1 MDFKSMVVD
10 KDANIIRVEE
20 GRLCTSCNNNVQMK
34 ILVIPNEVVDNEDKL
49 LYTHDTYFPICSNC
63 YGLNMSDVYIQENL
77 KSADDAYRKHFDI
90 INIGEIK
97 SMVSTLSMIP
107 SIPIIS
113 KLLGFHE
120 GLLTK
125 YMAGQSPTKEHSE
138 LMRSI
143 KSLADLEKIVMKREK
158 KTIEEYVDTYL
169 GGLYQ

>member
-1 MDFKSMVVD
+1 MDFESMIKD
-10 KDANIIRVEE
+10 TDANIIRVEE

-34 ILVIPNEVVDNEDKL
+34 VLAISNEVVDDEDKL
-49 LYTHDTYFPICSNC
+49 LYTHDVYFPICGDC
-63 YGLNMSDVYIQENL
+63 YALNMSDVYIHENL
-77 KSADDAYRKHFDI
+77 KSADDAYRKHFDV
-90 INIGEIK
+90 INISEIK
-97 SMVSTLSMIP
+97 SMVSALSMIP

-143 KSLADLEKIVMKREK
+143 KSLADLDKIVMQREK
-158 KTIEEYVDTYL
+158 KTIEEYVNTYL
-169 GGLYQ
+169 GGLQ

>member
-1 MDFKSMVVD
+1 MDFESMIKD

-34 ILVIPNEVVDNEDKL
+34 ILAISNEVVDDEDKL
-49 LYTHDTYFPICSNC
+49 LYTHDVYFPICGDC
-63 YGLNMSDVYIQENL
+63 YALNMSDAYIHENL
-77 KSADDAYRKHFDI
+77 KSADDAYRKYFNI
-90 INIGEIK
+90 INISEIK
-97 SMVSTLSMIP
+97 SMVSALSMIP

-138 LMRSI
+138 LMRSV
-143 KSLADLEKIVMKREK
+143 KSLADLEKIVMDREN
-158 KTIEEYVDTYL
+158 KTVEEYINTYL
-169 GGLYQ
+169 GGLK

>member
-1 MDFKSMVVD
+1 MDFESMIKD

-34 ILVIPNEVVDNEDKL
+34 VLAISNEVVDDEDKL
-49 LYTHDTYFPICSNC
+49 LYTHDVYFPICGDC
-63 YGLNMSDVYIQENL
+63 YALNMSDVYIHENL

-90 INIGEIK
+90 VNISEIK
-97 SMVSTLSMIP
+97 SMVGALSMIP

-143 KSLADLEKIVMKREK
+143 KSLADLEKIVMQREK
-158 KTIEEYVDTYL
+158 KTIEEYINTYL
-169 GGLYQ
+169 GGLQ

>member
-1 MDFKSMVVD
+1 MDFESMIKD
-10 KDANIIRVEE
+10 KGANIIRVEE

-34 ILVIPNEVVDNEDKL
+34 VLAISNEVVDDEDKL
-49 LYTHDTYFPICSNC
+49 LYTHDVYFPICGDC
-63 YGLNMSDVYIQENL
+63 YALNMSDVYIHENL
-77 KSADDAYRKHFDI
+77 KSADDAYRKHFDV
-90 INIGEIK
+90 INISEIK
-97 SMVSTLSMIP
+97 SMVSALSMIP

-143 KSLADLEKIVMKREK
+143 KSLADLEKIVMQREK
-158 KTIEEYVDTYL
+158 KTIEEYINTYL
-169 GGLYQ
+169 GGLQ

>member
-1 MDFKSMVVD
+1 MDFESMI
-10 KDANIIRVEE
+10 KDNGANIIRVEE

-34 ILVIPNEVVDNEDKL
+34 VLAISNEVVDDEDKL
-49 LYTHDTYFPICSNC
+49 LYTHDVYFPICGDC
-63 YGLNMSDVYIQENL
+63 YALNMSDVYIHENL
-77 KSADDAYRKHFDI
+77 KSADDAYRKHFDV
-90 INIGEIK
+90 INISEIK
-97 SMVSTLSMIP
+97 SMVSALSMIP

-143 KSLADLEKIVMKREK
+143 KSLADLEKIVMQREK
-158 KTIEEYVDTYL
+158 KTIEEYVNTYL
-169 GGLYQ
+169 GGLQ

>member
-1 MDFKSMVVD
+1 MDFESMIKD

-34 ILVIPNEVVDNEDKL
+34 VLAISNEVVDDEDKL
-49 LYTHDTYFPICSNC
+49 LYTHEVYFPICGDC
-63 YGLNMSDVYIQENL
+63 YALNMSDVYIHENL
-77 KSADDAYRKHFDI
+77 KSADNAYRKHFDI
-90 INIGEIK
+90 INISEIK

-138 LMRSI
+138 LMRSV
-143 KSLADLEKIVMKREK
+143 KSLADLEKIVIEREN
-158 KTIEEYVDTYL
+158 KTVEEYIHTYL
-169 GGLYQ
+169 GGLY

>member
-1 MDFKSMVVD
+1 MDFESMVKD
-10 KDANIIRVEE
+10 KDASIIRVEE

-34 ILVIPNEVVDNEDKL
+34 ILAISNEVVDDENKL
-49 LYTHDTYFPICSNC
+49 LYTHDVYFPICTGC
-63 YGLNMSDVYIQENL
+63 YALNMSDVYIQENL

-90 INIGEIK
+90 INISEIK
-97 SMVSTLSMIP
+97 SMVSALSMIP

-138 LMRSI
+138 LMRSV
-143 KSLADLEKIVMKREK
+143 KSLADLEKIVIEREN
-158 KTIEEYVDTYL
+158 KTVEEYINTYL
-169 GGLYQ
+169 GGLY

>member
-1 MDFKSMVVD
+1 MDFESMIKD

-34 ILVIPNEVVDNEDKL
+34 VLAISNEVVDDEDKL
-49 LYTHDTYFPICSNC
+49 LYTHDVYFPICGDC
-63 YGLNMSDVYIQENL
+63 YALNMSDAYIHENL

-90 INIGEIK
+90 VNISEIK
-97 SMVSTLSMIP
+97 SMVSALSMIP

-143 KSLADLEKIVMKREK
+143 KSLADLEKIVMQREK
-158 KTIEEYVDTYL
+158 KTIEEYINTYL
-169 GGLYQ
+169 GGLQ